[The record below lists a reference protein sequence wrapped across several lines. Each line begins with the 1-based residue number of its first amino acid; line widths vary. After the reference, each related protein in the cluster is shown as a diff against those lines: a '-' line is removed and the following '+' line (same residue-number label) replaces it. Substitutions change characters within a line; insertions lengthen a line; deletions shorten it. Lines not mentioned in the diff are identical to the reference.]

1 MDQILLVVGSRAVT
15 LGEALVIGAGAV
27 FVLLLL
33 LVILVWRASTARAVA
48 EAASAERTHEMEAR
62 LASLMQTHAEMTGRM
77 QTMAEVF
84 GSRQADLT
92 RALSDRLDG
101 LTTKIGAGMSDTT
114 RKTQESLAKVHE
126 RLAVIDQAQSNIQE
140 LSGQVVQLSQVLSN
154 KQTRGAFGQGRME
167 VIIKDG
173 LPQGAYQF
181 QATLSNNSRPDA
193 LITMP
198 NGAPPLVIDAK
209 FPLEG
214 WSAVREAHNA
224 EADKAARQRF
234 TQDIQNHIKAIA
246 EKYLIPGET
255 QDMAFMFMPSES
267 VFAEIHENFEALVNK
282 AQRARIVIVSPSLL
296 MLSIQVI
303 QAVLKDV
310 RMREQAHLI
319 QKEVAFLAADM
330 ARLDERVRKLQTHFG
345 QANQDIEQIL
355 TTTSKVMKRSG
366 KIEALDF
373 DEAALQ
379 EKSAERE
386 ERPEAPRDA
395 PEVALLRQRDLIAGE

>member
-15 LGEALVIGAGAV
+15 LGEVLVIGAGAV

-33 LVILVWRASTARAVA
+33 LVVLVWRASTARAVA

-386 ERPEAPRDA
+386 EQPEAPRDA
-395 PEVALLRQRDLIAGE
+395 PEAALFRQRDLIAGE

>member
-366 KIEALDF
+366 KIETLDF

>member
-366 KIEALDF
+366 KIETLDF

-386 ERPEAPRDA
+386 ERPEPPRDA